1 MSELSDAVTDLDEVI
16 KRLEARNEVLEAKV
30 ARLTARGIED
40 MQDEIKRLEAE
51 KRKYVDRC
59 MEYGQVIEQLQA
71 DYDVLVKIS
80 DGYRDEAERLRVITD
95 KYCWSDEDIELALE
109 AGA

>member
-16 KRLEARNEVLEAKV
+16 KRLEARN
-30 ARLTARGIED
+30 
-40 MQDEIKRLEAE
+40 
-51 KRKYVDRC
+51 
-59 MEYGQVIEQLQA
+59 EQLQA

-95 KYCWSDEDIELALE
+95 KYCWTDKDVELALE